1 MRTRE
6 EIMATNGQHDTVF
19 AGAWLYDGLH
29 EGAIRSALE
38 AARLLA

>member
-6 EIMATNGQHDTVF
+6 EIQATNGQRDTVF

-29 EGAIRSALE
+29 EGAIRSGQE
-38 AARLLA
+38 AARLVG